1 MDSGARGPQMI
12 VVPHGAFAMGA
23 RDGDEEAEAS
33 ERPRRNVRFDRG
45 FALSVHEVT
54 VAEFGRFIA
63 ATGYET
69 RAERRGYSMA
79 YDERSGNFIRRSG
92 VDWRSDY
99 AGARAG
105 GDAPVLHVSARDA
118 QAYADWL
125 ARESG
130 QRYRL
135 PSEAE
140 FEYALRAGRDGRYP
154 WGNQGPAARAGN
166 FTGALDRS
174 PGGRSWSNA
183 FAGYGDGSWGPA
195 PVGRYAVNPWGVH
208 DLAGNVSEWVADCWH
223 DSYRRAPEGGSAWV
237 NPGCRTQVIRG
248 GSWASSPAQTRA
260 SWRAPAQ
267 VDTTN
272 ARIGFRV
279 VREI

>member
-1 MDSGARGPQMI
+1 MSM
-12 VVPHGAFAMGA
+12 
-23 RDGDEEAEAS
+23 
-33 ERPRRNVRFDRG
+33 
-45 FALSVHEVT
+45 HEVT

-63 ATGYET
+63 ATDRVT
-69 RAERRGYSMA
+69 RAGRRGYSMA
-79 YDERSGNFIRRSG
+79 YEERSGNFIRRSG
-92 VDWRSDY
+92 VDWRSNY
-99 AGARAG
+99 AGGPAPD
-105 GDAPVLHVSARDA
+105 DAPVVHVSVRDA
-118 QAYADWL
+118 QAYVEWL
-125 ARESG
+125 AQESG

-140 FEYALRAGRDGRYP
+140 FEYALRAGRDAIYP
-154 WGNQGPAARAGN
+154 WGDQGPPAGAGN
-166 FTGALDRS
+166 FTGGLDRS
-174 PGGRSWSNA
+174 PGGRTWGNA
-183 FAGYGDGSWGPA
+183 FAGYGDGHWGPA
-195 PVGRYAVNPWGVH
+195 SVGSYRANPWGLH

-223 DSYRRAPEGGSAWV
+223 ESYRRAPQTGAAWV

-267 VDTTN
+267 VDVTN